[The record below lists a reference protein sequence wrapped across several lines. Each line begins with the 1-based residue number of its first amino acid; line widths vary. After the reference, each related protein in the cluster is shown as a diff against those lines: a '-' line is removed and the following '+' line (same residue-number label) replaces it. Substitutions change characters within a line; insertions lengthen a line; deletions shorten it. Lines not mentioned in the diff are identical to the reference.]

1 MPSPANAG
9 SSRTIRALLKSQ
21 ATATAL
27 LETAA
32 QAILAV
38 DEGGRIML
46 VNAKA
51 EEMFGYGR
59 EELLG
64 QSVEMLLPDAF
75 RQAHERHRAE
85 YFSHPR
91 SRPMGIGMDLAG
103 RRKDGSSFPAE
114 VSLSHVQEKSGPL
127 AIAFITDITRRKQ
140 AEEELRRAK
149 ETLEGVVQA
158 SPLAIWA
165 ADLEGRVTLWNAA
178 AERIF
183 GWKAGEVL
191 GRPLPIIPADRPG
204 DLPALL
210 DRTRRGAGGAGAEH
224 TSVKKDGSRIEVS
237 VWTSLLTAAD
247 GAGRGVLAVVADAT
261 ERRQLESQLRQSQKM
276 EAIGRLA
283 GGVAHD
289 FNNLLTVITGY
300 SDLVLA
306 SLKPDDS
313 LRKDVQEIR
322 KAGER
327 ASRLTNQLL
336 AFSRR
341 QVIQPRTLDLNG
353 VIRDMHQM
361 LRRTIGEI
369 CELHLILDSDPAWV
383 RADAGQVE
391 QVVVNLVLNARDAMP
406 RGGRISIETAR
417 VELGDQYARTHL
429 GVQPGPYVMLAVSD
443 QGAGMDEQTRSRL
456 FEPFFTT
463 KEKGTGLGLSTVYG
477 IVKQNGGEIWVYSEP
492 GFGSTFKIYLP
503 RVSATGDRDDP
514 DQTIETATAPTE
526 TILLVE
532 DEPGVRKLVREMLA
546 RRGYTVLAPE
556 NSADALA
563 IGKKHRGPI
572 HLLLTDV
579 VMPNLGGRELARRL
593 GQSRPAM
600 KVLYM
605 SGYTD
610 AAVVHNGVIEPGA
623 AFLQKPFTA
632 ELLERKIREVLD
644 ADAHTA

>member
-1 MPSPANAG
+1 
-9 SSRTIRALLKSQ
+9 
-21 ATATAL
+21 
-27 LETAA
+27 
-32 QAILAV
+32 
-38 DEGGRIML
+38 
-46 VNAKA
+46 
-51 EEMFGYGR
+51 
-59 EELLG
+59 
-64 QSVEMLLPDAF
+64 
-75 RQAHERHRAE
+75 
-85 YFSHPR
+85 
-91 SRPMGIGMDLAG
+91 
-103 RRKDGSSFPAE
+103 
-114 VSLSHVQEKSGPL
+114 
-127 AIAFITDITRRKQ
+127 
-140 AEEELRRAK
+140 
-149 ETLEGVVQA
+149 
-158 SPLAIWA
+158 
-165 ADLEGRVTLWNAA
+165 
-178 AERIF
+178 
-183 GWKAGEVL
+183 
-191 GRPLPIIPADRPG
+191 
-204 DLPALL
+204 
-210 DRTRRGAGGAGAEH
+210 
-224 TSVKKDGSRIEVS
+224 
-237 VWTSLLTAAD
+237 
-247 GAGRGVLAVVADAT
+247 
-261 ERRQLESQLRQSQKM
+261 
-276 EAIGRLA
+276 
-283 GGVAHD
+283 
-289 FNNLLTVITGY
+289 
-300 SDLVLA
+300 
-306 SLKPDDS
+306 
-313 LRKDVQEIR
+313 
-322 KAGER
+322 
-327 ASRLTNQLL
+327 
-336 AFSRR
+336 
-341 QVIQPRTLDLNG
+341 
-353 VIRDMHQM
+353 
-361 LRRTIGEI
+361 
-369 CELHLILDSDPAWV
+369 
-383 RADAGQVE
+383 
-391 QVVVNLVLNARDAMP
+391 
-406 RGGRISIETAR
+406 
-417 VELGDQYARTHL
+417 
-429 GVQPGPYVMLAVSD
+429 MLAVSD